1 MLAEDEL
8 NELSEKI
15 KLLSTKGCNLLY
27 GRTYFTDND
36 GYQKI
41 LVFALM
47 FNSITLDNNKK
58 VTNWISTGQL
68 PEEMKLFDVNLVPT
82 MTNLANGRIS
92 LKLVLVPKSFS
103 FLHSN
108 FISN

>member
-1 MLAEDEL
+1 M
-8 NELSEKI
+8 
-15 KLLSTKGCNLLY
+15 Y
-27 GRTYFTDND
+27 GRTYFTDSD

-92 LKLVLVPKSFS
+92 LKLVLVQKSSS

>member
-1 MLAEDEL
+1 M
-8 NELSEKI
+8 
-15 KLLSTKGCNLLY
+15 Y
-27 GRTYFTDND
+27 GRTYFTDSD

-92 LKLVLVPKSFS
+92 LKLVLVQKSFS
-103 FLHSN
+103 CLHSN